1 MCIRDSRYLGQK
13 SSDPATD
20 NDGNALVTGALY
32 FNTASNV
39 MKVYNGSTWQETA
52 DIATSITVSQI
63 TDFPAQTGH
72 AGKLLSTNGSAL
84 SWSVEAEIPSMTGQ
98 SGKYLKTDGS
108 TATWQPVA
116 SGRTD
121 IVIAG
126 SSGGNYVI
134 ENAYEVMPS
143 NVTITGTWQIFS
155 GTKVL
160 EVVEPT
166 SIGAIDDYFITDE
179 TLTSSRVFYKVGY
192 IADAATITVNSGVIM
207 QGVGEA
213 PVAGS
218 PSSGGIVDT
227 YRTYGELMYFG
238 QAS

>member
-1 MCIRDSRYLGQK
+1 
-13 SSDPATD
+13 
-20 NDGNALVTGALY
+20 
-32 FNTASNV
+32 

-52 DIATSITVSQI
+52 DIATSVTVSQI

-121 IVIAG
+121 IVIVG
-126 SSGGNYVI
+126 SSGGNYVV

-143 NVTITGTWQIFS
+143 NVTITGTFQVFS
-155 GTKVL
+155 GTQVL

-166 SIGAIDDYFITDE
+166 SIGAIDDYFVTDE
-179 TLTSSRVFYKVGY
+179 TLTSSRIFYKVGY

-218 PSSGGIVDT
+218 PTSGHTVDT